1 MMRSLALLLLTLG
14 FSSALAAPAAA
25 ADLGHARL
33 LDGGADR
40 ELRHA
45 FLPSERNVHGE
56 LRLLRRG
63 DAWVLQTL
71 LYTPQL
77 RRGVQRMRRKE
88 LYAWPAGAE
97 GWDDSQRYLADL
109 ESAKDQALQRFA
121 ARSDAADPR
130 QKLMIELVLGERDAF
145 WAFYDVELAPEL
157 GSDARGGR
165 AMVRSRTP
173 FLVRDASRSY
183 LRRALA
189 VQAETGFGAA
199 PVELQELPR

>member
-1 MMRSLALLLLTLG
+1 MIRSFLVSSFLLVAAG
-14 FSSALAAPAAA
+14 VFAPAAT
-25 ADLGHARL
+25 ADFGHARL

-88 LYAWPAGAE
+88 LYAWPEGAE
-97 GWDDSQRYLADL
+97 GWADSQRYLADL
-109 ESAKDQALQRFA
+109 ESAKDHALKRFA
-121 ARSDAADPR
+121 ARSDEADGR

-145 WAFYDVELAPEL
+145 WAFYDIELDSERES
-157 GSDARGGR
+157 GARAGR
-165 AMVRSRTP
+165 ATVRSRTP
-173 FLVRDASRSY
+173 FLVRDASRAY

-199 PVELQELPR
+199 PVELEELPS

>member
-1 MMRSLALLLLTLG
+1 MIRSLLVSSFLLVAG
-14 FSSALAAPAAA
+14 GVFAPAAA
-25 ADLGHARL
+25 ADFGHARL

-88 LYAWPAGAE
+88 LYAWPEGAE

-109 ESAKDQALQRFA
+109 ESAKDHALERFA
-121 ARSDAADPR
+121 GRSDAADGR
-130 QKLMIELVLGERDAF
+130 QKLMIELVLGQRDAF
-145 WAFYDVELAPEL
+145 WAFYDVEL
-157 GSDARGGR
+157 GSDSESDGR
-165 AMVRSRTP
+165 AGRTAVRARTP
-173 FLVRDASRSY
+173 FLVRDAPRLY

-189 VQAETGFGAA
+189 VQAETGFGAT
-199 PVELQELPR
+199 PIELEELPR

>member
-1 MMRSLALLLLTLG
+1 MMRSLALLLLALG
-14 FSSALAAPAAA
+14 FASAFATRAAA

-33 LDGGADR
+33 LDGRADR

-97 GWDDSQRYLADL
+97 GRDDSQRYLADL
-109 ESAKDQALQRFA
+109 ESAKDHALERFA
-121 ARSDAADPR
+121 VRPDPADGR
-130 QKLMIELVLGERDAF
+130 QKLMIEMVLGERDAF
-145 WAFYDVELAPEL
+145 WAFYDVELDL
-157 GSDARGGR
+157 GPGSRAGR
-165 AMVRSRTP
+165 AAVRARTP
-173 FLVRDASRSY
+173 FAVRDASRAY

-199 PVELQELPR
+199 PAGLEGLPR